1 MVDVVLEAWR
11 LTAPMIAVACAFRR
25 TACASSRDG
34 TGGIEGAPGHEK
46 RHLQKE
52 LPPRAT
58 ALGKAPKLRVLHT
71 LPALAGSMMASQ
83 RLTSMTVPSFEIRMS
98 LFRLLSSSARVR
110 SFRSTS
116 LVFRP
121 LILRESMM
129 TFRDWRSAF
138 LTFFSTVASLSVS
151 RHLISQTTPSIWMSA
166 LLTRL
171 PEEAI
176 KNSAVR
182 PASARV
188 FARRYS
194 CG

>member
-1 MVDVVLEAWR
+1 
-11 LTAPMIAVACAFRR
+11 MIAVACAFRR
-25 TACASSRDG
+25 TACASSRGG
-34 TGGIEGAPGHEK
+34 TEGIEGVPGHEK

-52 LPPRAT
+52 LSPRAT

-98 LFRLLSSSARVR
+98 LFRLLSSLARVR

-138 LTFFSTVASLSVS
+138 LTFFSTVASLF
-151 RHLISQTTPSIWMSA
+151 SQTTPSIWMSA